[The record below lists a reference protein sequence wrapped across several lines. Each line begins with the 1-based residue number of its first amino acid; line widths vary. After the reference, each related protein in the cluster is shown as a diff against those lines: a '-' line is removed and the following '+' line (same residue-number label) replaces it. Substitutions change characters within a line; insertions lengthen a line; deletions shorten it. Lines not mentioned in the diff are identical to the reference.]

1 MKDITIKIT
10 GKQCYDGTE
19 EDQMEFVTDGRVYE
33 RNGYFY
39 LIYDESEISGL
50 EGFRTTLKFNE
61 NSLKMKRFSKEG
73 PGPELYFEE
82 GMYYDAAKYYSEAAE
97 AGYAL
102 TRKDRKNFEKAY
114 VTQKKRLQ
122 VMIDR
127 CHKDIAL
134 GKSPIRPLADLEKEM
149 RQLIEWNTKVK
160 GRR

>member
-10 GKQCYDGTE
+10 GKQCYDDME
-19 EDQMEFVTDGRVYE
+19 EDQMEFVTDGRMYE

-82 GMYYDAAKYYSEAAE
+82 GKRFSSSYETPMGPMDIEV
-97 AGYAL
+97 L
-102 TRKDRKNFEKAY
+102 TRSVKNLMNREERRGQIDIEYDVSLGGTVEGKNKL
-114 VTQKKRLQ
+114 VID
-122 VMIDR
+122 VM
-127 CHKDIAL
+127 
-134 GKSPIRPLADLEKEM
+134 
-149 RQLIEWNTKVK
+149 
-160 GRR
+160 

>member
-73 PGPELYFEE
+73 PGPELDFEE
-82 GMYYDAAKYYSEAAE
+82 GKRFSSNYQTPMGLMEIE
-97 AGYAL
+97 VL
-102 TRKDRKNFEKAY
+102 TRSVNNLMDHESKKGSIDVEYDISLGGIAEGKNK
-114 VTQKKRLQ
+114 LIID
-122 VMIDR
+122 VM
-127 CHKDIAL
+127 
-134 GKSPIRPLADLEKEM
+134 
-149 RQLIEWNTKVK
+149 
-160 GRR
+160 

>member
-73 PGPELYFEE
+73 PGPELYFRSLKPQSWLRAQVLCSDSFSLR
-82 GMYYDAAKYYSEAAE
+82 YYTKYIPKYLFFNRIPS
-97 AGYAL
+97 
-102 TRKDRKNFEKAY
+102 
-114 VTQKKRLQ
+114 
-122 VMIDR
+122 
-127 CHKDIAL
+127 
-134 GKSPIRPLADLEKEM
+134 
-149 RQLIEWNTKVK
+149 
-160 GRR
+160 